1 MTPNTIPAA
10 FPSHSVCQSLLERPW
25 EEMEL
30 RLDSSSFQP
39 ALKAV
44 KFLVLS

>member
-10 FPSHSVCQSLLERPW
+10 FPSHSVRQSLLEPPW

-30 RLDSSSFQP
+30 GPDGSSFQP
-39 ALKAV
+39 VLEAV